1 MWAAFQAG
9 CFALTGVCLRALFGA
24 PSRSI
29 SAQRPVCGSE
39 QNYPALVSENTQR
52 LHTLCEATSRTRMSS
67 LMAATSGQKLHLQT
81 GTGKRRAATQVFVWC
96 VSSNQRSLSLSL
108 SFPPPPPAPI
118 HTHTATHTHISSH
131 SCLAVDAS
139 ANQYVQF
146 WRNTALPWQRS
157 LLSYGEENCKLYS
170 LVSVPPSPLSL
181 VIL

>member
-1 MWAAFQAG
+1 MWAVFQAG
-9 CFALTGVCLRALFGA
+9 CFALTGVCLRALLGA
-24 PSRSI
+24 SLLKGRSAVV
-29 SAQRPVCGSE
+29 SKANQHLR
-39 QNYPALVSENTQR
+39 QNTH
-52 LHTLCEATSRTRMSS
+52 LHTLREATSRTRISS
-67 LMAATSGQKLHLQT
+67 LMTATSGQKLHLQT
-81 GTGKRRAATQVFVWC
+81 GMGKEAC
-96 VSSNQRSLSLSL
+96 SNTSLCLVCLLQPTLSLPL
-108 SFPPPPPAPI
+108 LPLPLQPPPPP
-118 HTHTATHTHISSH
+118 THISSH